1 MSLDPCEDAVQV
13 ARGILIAVILTASV
27 LAQLSCG
34 GDGDTPVTDTGAQE
48 ALIERMTARRWWNGN
63 MLLSSE
69 LWTFSADGGVV
80 LEKATDNMD
89 GHLRVERREGVYSV
103 SRWRAADGSFDVVSS
118 SVELASSSIRS
129 QIAVSLHVGLSP
141 ANACPPPSP
150 RAWMSYRSCSTCQ
163 AAVYALVT
171 GATTCGHHQGVVT
184 ECWFM
189 QLASA
194 ARTLPSSRWLV

>member
-34 GDGDTPVTDTGAQE
+34 GDGDTLVTDTGAQE

-103 SRWRAADGSFDVVSS
+103 SRWRAADGSFDVACRLTASDVSWTDG
-118 SVELASSSIRS
+118 VGRASNVTILETRIIPVALGGSGT
-129 QIAVSLHVGLSP
+129 LLMDG
-141 ANACPPPSP
+141 
-150 RAWMSYRSCSTCQ
+150 STY
-163 AAVYALVT
+163 VP
-171 GATTCGHHQGVVT
+171 
-184 ECWFM
+184 
-189 QLASA
+189 SA
-194 ARTLPSSRWLV
+194 AR